1 MTMAVPLILV
11 VEDQPALQ
19 RALQINLHAR
29 RLGSALCRVPHH
41 G

>member
-11 VEDQPALQ
+11 VEDQP
-19 RALQINLHAR
+19 ALQINLHAR